1 MKGFRYKHGDRP
13 LEGYTIQRAAGKGGF
28 GEVYYAVSDS
38 GREVALKVIYGYE
51 QIELRGV
58 SQCMNLK
65 SPHLVT
71 IFDVRHN
78 DEGLPFVIMEYV
90 GGPSLRGLLDES
102 PGGLGTQKSA
112 FFLREIGKGLSY
124 LHECGVVHRDL
135 KPGNIFYENGYAKIG
150 DYGLSKAMS
159 ASQHSGQTITVG
171 TVHYMAP
178 EIGAGKYDKSIDIYA
193 MGAVLYEM
201 LTGTVPY
208 LGGSPGEILMK
219 HLSAEPDVSRIEE
232 PFATV
237 IKKAMAKNPA
247 ERYQSIQEMVE
258 AVFGADHVRES
269 VSCFAPESL
278 SMIAQRVADRVA
290 VGAGAGSKTPPP
302 IPTGPRRD
310 RGGDVWEQMG
320 RLVDR
325 AGDRVA
331 QMGDRVAN
339 NQWWPASERRN
350 DGRGAPGAS
359 QAADAADPLTARQRR
374 VLAMIVLGVLT
385 VAVSILIFGNGAESA
400 WFSVLV
406 TTAAIAGG
414 VLLAGRKLLPQ
425 LTREGTFV
433 QRLAVG
439 GMAAVFT
446 LVLGGMTLVFA
457 ESEREA
463 ERLMFSGFAALL
475 PLFLLDWVKVMSP
488 ARPQR
493 VMLGHAFAVG
503 AVALAA
509 AVILPAYAVVAIGLA
524 AGASLLVQVLSP
536 WHNPQ
541 AARATAATPQGRKF
555 EPVIMEVPQQA
566 AAALETP
573 TTAPTRPWWQA
584 KTWGEVGRGAEA
596 AAPAGSADQSS
607 TPANPA
613 SGDMRVPRFAR
624 YLWLA
629 LTTISLPLGI
639 MLCVYPNYENNIR
652 DEEFAMF
659 IGFGVGQ
666 MAFAVV
672 CFLKSFQ
679 TSFTGWWRYL
689 IKPLFLWAC
698 VQSVL
703 LSAIMLGS
711 SNLRGDEAMVATFF
725 IVFPIVVA
733 LALTFAGF
741 FRSDEDRM
749 VVGATSGAAAGA
761 DGSGAARVMS
771 GEGMNASAEAVTT
784 AMPTTRPDAPAAWS
798 PTLVAQYMPSP
809 STIVHNVVA
818 FVGWMLLLAGT
829 VLGLCTA
836 ADVPGMVMLDARM
849 TGGPTPGMVRL
860 FMGVGTFVVM
870 LIACGLLMGSRRPHG
885 VAHMLRG
892 LFAVVAAGACIGF
905 VNLAFTTGGGLRA
918 SVHRATGYSSSTL
931 PLQRTGEPRVN
942 SAAVIE
948 QYIDDMRVPFLI
960 PAGLAAV
967 VSATLLTWP
976 AKRQQAAVVNS

>member
-13 LEGYTIQRAAGKGGF
+13 LDGYTIQRAAGKGGF

-237 IKKAMAKNPA
+237 IRKAMAKNPA
-247 ERYQSIQEMVE
+247 DRYQSIQEMVE

-278 SMIAQRVADRVA
+278 SMIAQRVAERVA

-302 IPTGPRRD
+302 IPAGPRRD

-325 AGDRVA
+325 AGDHVA

-350 DGRGAPGAS
+350 DGRGAQGAS

-385 VAVSILIFGNGAESA
+385 IAVSILILGNAAESA

-446 LVLGGMTLVFA
+446 LVFGGMTLVFTDT
-457 ESEREA
+457 EREA
-463 ERLMFSGFAALL
+463 ERLAFSGFAALL

-503 AVALAA
+503 AVALPAGI
-509 AVILPAYAVVAIGLA
+509 ILPGYATVAIGLA

-536 WHNPQ
+536 WHSPQ
-541 AARATAATPQGRKF
+541 GAAAAPPQGRKF
-555 EPVIMEVPQQA
+555 EPVIMEVPQASA
-566 AAALETP
+566 AAPEAP
-573 TTAPTRPWWQA
+573 TAPTRAWWQA
-584 KTWGEVGRGAEA
+584 KTWGEVGRGVPA
-596 AAPAGSADQSS
+596 AAPPADSAAGSAAPA
-607 TPANPA
+607 TPA
-613 SGDMRVPRFAR
+613 GGTTRVPRFAR

-639 MLCVYPNYENNIR
+639 MLCVYPNFERYIR
-652 DEEFAMF
+652 ADEFAMF

-689 IKPLFLWAC
+689 VKPLLLWAC

-703 LSAIMLGS
+703 LSAIILGGG
-711 SNLRGDEAMVATFF
+711 NLDGDEAMVATFF

-741 FRSDEDRM
+741 FRSDEDRV
-749 VVGATSGAAAGA
+749 VVGAAVGAPAGA
-761 DGSGAARVMS
+761 VGSGAANVMS

-784 AMPTTRPDAPAAWS
+784 AMPTARPGAAAAWS
-798 PTLVAQYMPSP
+798 PTVVSQYMPSAG
-809 STIVHNVVA
+809 TILHNAVA
-818 FVGWMLLLAGT
+818 FIGWALLLAGT

-836 ADVPGMVMLDARM
+836 ADVPGMVMLDGEFRN
-849 TGGPTPGMVRL
+849 GPTPGMVRL

-870 LIACGLLMGSRRPHG
+870 LVASGLLMGSRRPHG

-892 LFAVVAAGACIGF
+892 LFAVVAAGACIAF
-905 VNLAFTTGGGLRA
+905 VYGAFNANGGLR
-918 SVHRATGYSSSTL
+918 SSMHRASGNWPTRLEMSRAEG
-931 PLQRTGEPRVN
+931 PRGD
-942 SAAVIE
+942 SGAVIE
-948 QYIDDMRVPFLI
+948 QYIDDIRAPFLI

-976 AKRQQAAVVNS
+976 VKRQRAAVVDS